1 MLKIKK
7 KIQKKSNYY
16 NQPLLF
22 LGNNTCYNKTVICM
36 NICRWLGF
44 RLELLGNFVVLAA
57 AIFAVLARGSI
68 QGGIV
73 GLSISYALQV
83 KSFSNECFLTV
94 TALLL
99 LIILIR

>member
-1 MLKIKK
+1 
-7 KIQKKSNYY
+7 
-16 NQPLLF
+16 
-22 LGNNTCYNKTVICM
+22 M

-99 LIILIR
+99 LIILIRLRKLFSILINVHMYIYLFFFFLNQCK